1 LLEFDTKVFEK
12 EKVDFAGAEEFI
24 YRGGRDKYKLLP
36 QAFKGDKLAAPTEL
50 LENQLQPFDSAWIH
64 APYLNL
70 QWCMLCNN
78 AGIEK
83 VGVLGWGS
91 QAPAQAQN
99 LRDSFAEAD
108 MDVKVTIGLRK
119 GSKSAEEA
127 KQCGFTEE
135 QGTLG
140 EVLDVVGDSDLVIL
154 LISDAA
160 QVQMGGA
167 PVVQQ

>member
-1 LLEFDTKVFEK
+1 
-12 EKVDFAGAEEFI
+12 
-24 YRGGRDKYKLLP
+24 
-36 QAFKGDKLAAPTEL
+36 
-50 LENQLQPFDSAWIH
+50 
-64 APYLNL
+64 
-70 QWCMLCNN
+70 
-78 AGIEK
+78 
-83 VGVLGWGS
+83 
-91 QAPAQAQN
+91 
-99 LRDSFAEAD
+99 

-160 QVQMGGA
+160 QVQMGGSS
-167 PVVQQ
+167 VVQQQQEHVCFESLYKRLTHFHLAVAIGRPIVLPIFFVSIQQGALPSSLCC

>member
-1 LLEFDTKVFEK
+1 
-12 EKVDFAGAEEFI
+12 
-24 YRGGRDKYKLLP
+24 
-36 QAFKGDKLAAPTEL
+36 
-50 LENQLQPFDSAWIH
+50 
-64 APYLNL
+64 
-70 QWCMLCNN
+70 MLCNN

-167 PVVQQ
+167 SVVQQQQQHVCFEPPYKRLTHFHLAVAIGQPIVLPKEFC

>member
-1 LLEFDTKVFEK
+1 MC
-12 EKVDFAGAEEFI
+12 
-24 YRGGRDKYKLLP
+24 
-36 QAFKGDKLAAPTEL
+36 
-50 LENQLQPFDSAWIH
+50 H
-64 APYLNL
+64 AHD
-70 QWCMLCNN
+70 
-78 AGIEK
+78 AGIKK
-83 VGVLGWGS
+83 VGVIGWGS

-140 EVLDVVGDSDLVIL
+140 EVIDVVGDSDLVIL

-160 QVQMGGA
+160 QVQLDADCMLRSRYAESTQFELAHLSMVLAIHAIHKDGSRGCCT
-167 PVVQQ
+167 QMHCTLC

>member
-1 LLEFDTKVFEK
+1 
-12 EKVDFAGAEEFI
+12 
-24 YRGGRDKYKLLP
+24 
-36 QAFKGDKLAAPTEL
+36 
-50 LENQLQPFDSAWIH
+50 
-64 APYLNL
+64 
-70 QWCMLCNN
+70 MLCNN
-78 AGIEK
+78 AGIKK

-167 PVVQQ
+167 SVVQQQQQHVYFESL

>member
-1 LLEFDTKVFEK
+1 MRT
-12 EKVDFAGAEEFI
+12 
-24 YRGGRDKYKLLP
+24 
-36 QAFKGDKLAAPTEL
+36 
-50 LENQLQPFDSAWIH
+50 
-64 APYLNL
+64 
-70 QWCMLCNN
+70 CNI
-78 AGIEK
+78 AGIKK

-167 PVVQQ
+167 SARARL